1 MRKRKLAWILA
12 MAMTV
17 TSVDST
23 ALAVGAADFA
33 SEEAGFAAEDFGESA
48 AVQEAAASESA
59 VQEAAG
65 ESEQSQTGSDQ
76 ENASEAGQ
84 EQDGSVQGN
93 SGEAGQEQD
102 SSSQENAD
110 TVDLIPNDSSLADQ
124 DAEEFGFGDG
134 IDGFVSE
141 EEGFGSEETLQDV
154 DSTEALEA
162 VMAGAVEY
170 PSLHTQ
176 LVTDMNFDAVI
187 ETEGEYAWFSFTPQ
201 EDGEYIFLSEAKV
214 GTKAELYSA
223 SEDQQLTELAASTGY
238 NGNNVRNF
246 RLSYSLSKGVTY
258 FYRVGFYN
266 KYNTGTYPVRVF
278 KNSADYQIT
287 GVALNIGTARSRYV
301 GSSEYAFAD
310 GAVLTISYANGQ
322 AQDYT
327 VADKIPEFMDDY
339 GHEIAYYYYDNDN
352 VISGGGGHQL
362 SEGTYQV
369 RFQVEGYTPENVDAL
384 SYQIIVGDPWE
395 EMKEGITT
403 VKSVYYGDDAL
414 WYKFVP
420 EKSGTYTIDYPSQI
434 DLKEKETNVMVNYNK
449 RWGQYSGKG
458 QYRGWFYLEKDKT
471 YYVRFWGMNESQG
484 ATADITVARI
494 PEVTGI
500 QITNVSGD
508 GIADLSSYT
517 AIGFSAT
524 FDNDTEKTGELFY
537 GDTRGTIDDIN
548 FYPYLIDQDGKE
560 HELLEALPAGN
571 YSLVIKSGNQVSS
584 GVNYVVKDLEDT
596 GYYKGELSCGK
607 ALAVSSPSR
616 EDAFYSFSASETESY
631 TISNITSKY
640 FDILRKTENGY
651 ESIKDSGE
659 NGNGTY
665 TWALEAGSKIYFQFS
680 GKNRNDGSENAS
692 LDLEK
697 RQNITGMSFPST
709 SFVLPELGFGVGRDM
724 PLPEKMTVTYSDGSS
739 RDILAVYGDALLK
752 DDLGNT
758 IDMNWLYKESDGTF
772 REYDWDA
779 NEGNM
784 IAGNYQVVFTA
795 GEVRLEQPISI
806 VSINEEG
813 AARFPQL
820 SCGKHQLEL
829 RKGQA
834 NNYIFAPEKDG
845 YYGFRY
851 SQSGLNAYLY
861 LWDEENK
868 MVSHEGDLS
877 ERRELKAGS
886 KYLINLWPDESQTLN
901 LEIYREPEAESVEII
916 SGGEDGT
923 TFIENLDY
931 IGFYNLQVKVTL
943 DNGEEEILSD
953 GEEDNYGKYLRFG
966 LYQQLEDGSLGSNRI
981 EDMSRV
987 PAGEYVYKAFYGEKE
1002 SNNGIPVT
1010 VIPLK
1015 DAESLVLEAD
1025 GEQNFSMDAEAV
1037 LCKFS
1042 PTESGEY
1049 EIWVNAVVGIDVIDE
1064 NGEDQGWLD
1073 NRFQNMYMNFEAGK
1087 TYYLQ
1092 VIRQSE
1098 SNVDVQIQIR
1108 KTDLPVKLEATLLED
1123 TGYIPGVDRYSDI
1136 KIKTVATYS
1145 DGRTQ
1150 TVKSGDQIGRYQV
1163 YYETIVEGS
1172 GYDYEGPVKA
1182 GTFTITPILA
1192 KNGNWIRNLSNSVT
1206 GTVEMPVIT
1215 DTLALDQWT
1224 EIKET
1229 YRQLFQFTA
1238 EKDGDYKVETESGAE
1253 GTLCIVKDGKLN
1265 RRGSEITL
1273 TKGESCVVLVSA
1285 YKDSKIRVVEKT
1297 EEQPDQP
1304 TPGKEYKLTDG
1315 FQEHVAVETAG
1326 QQLVFTFTPE
1336 TDGDYVIRSEG
1347 NADTYVTLY
1356 YQGNRLDSDDQSGGG
1371 DNFSLRRHLEAGKTY
1386 VYQVRLYSENAIGDF
1401 TVFFNLVGY
1410 KEIKGLELVLKDGK
1424 KASDLNVL
1432 MPVGEVYQVKVIYLD
1447 DSSKLYEIKTTDSS
1461 YEFSDEYENRVRVSV
1476 GRKVNGD
1483 PESENLTVQCH
1494 LEYRN
1499 DTDWSWEEV
1508 GEKTLPAQGMD
1519 SVESLEPGK
1528 ARSVSLNSG
1537 EYVTYSFRVSEAG
1550 YYRLKYPSGGG
1561 TTYLLADWKLCETY
1575 RYNGETYLEMMD
1587 TNTDE
1592 DGIIWLEKD
1601 MLCRIILQ
1609 NMGESQEKID
1619 ISVEKAK
1626 ALKKIEVKK
1635 APDEQVIYKGM
1646 EYAYDLEGLVITA
1659 YYADGS
1665 SEDIRYGELDSSGRR
1680 IQLVRSGWGNE
1691 DTYRIIVALGNS
1703 RAVVN
1708 IKAGSTEQLPL
1719 VKTGEKMEFT
1729 TSETNM
1735 LAIKYSPEESGYYT
1749 VDVENGELQ
1758 GITEEVTGNNV
1769 SWSRNHYLEAGKV
1782 YDIVIRKYE
1791 ENASVTVLRGV
1802 CEWEIIQN
1810 IPVSCTQDGSIT
1822 EECKVHNHRRTYPT
1836 QKAFGHD
1843 FSDWKVTK
1851 EPSCGVTGEK
1861 QRTCY
1866 ECELVEKET
1875 LPASTHQ
1882 FGPWTTTRQPGCE
1895 TAGEQQRSCTRCKA
1909 VEKKSIPAKGQHSF
1923 SQWKVTK
1930 EATVLEAGTQ
1940 ERSCSQCGKKETA
1953 SIAKLKST
1961 ISLSVSGTIPLKVKQ
1976 TYQVK
1981 VTMGKGDKVVSWK
1994 SSNPKAISVKNGKI
2008 KGLKSGK
2015 KATITVR
2022 LKSGKK
2028 ASFKVKVQ
2036 KAAVATTKLTVTNS
2050 ATGKKV
2056 GKSYTMKRGKTL
2068 KLAVKVAP
2076 VTSKQKV
2083 TYSSSNKKI
2092 LTVTK
2097 KGVIKAKKKGTAT
2110 ITVRSGKKK
2119 YSIKIKVK

>member
-1 MRKRKLAWILA
+1 MRRRKLAWILA

-33 SEEAGFAAEDFGESA
+33 SEEAMGFAAEDFGESA
-48 AVQEAAASESA
+48 AVQEEAASEAA

-65 ESEQSQTGSDQ
+65 ESEQSQDGSDQ
-76 ENASEAGQ
+76 ENASEADLGQ
-84 EQDGSVQGN
+84 DDSVQGN

-102 SSSQENAD
+102 SSSQATAD
-110 TVDLIPNDSSLADQ
+110 TVDLIPNDSSLESQ

-141 EEGFGSEETLQDV
+141 EGGFGSEETLQDV

-176 LVTDMNFDAVI
+176 LVADMNFNAEI
-187 ETEGEYAWFSFTPQ
+187 ASKGEYAWFSFTPQ
-201 EDGEYIFLSEAKV
+201 EDGEYIFLAEAKY

-223 SEDQQLTELAASTGY
+223 SEDQQLTELAASAGY

-246 RLSYSLSKGVTY
+246 RLSYFLSKGVTY
-258 FYRVGFYN
+258 FYR
-266 KYNTGTYPVRVF
+266 TGYSESGHTETYPVRVF
-278 KNSADYQIT
+278 KNSADYNIT
-287 GVALNIGTARSRYV
+287 GVALNVGNARTRYV

-310 GAVLTISYANGQ
+310 GAVITISYKNGQ

-339 GHEIAYYYYDNDN
+339 GHEIAYYYYDKDN

-369 RFQVEGYTPENVDAL
+369 RFQVEGYTPENADAL

-395 EMKEGITT
+395 ELKEGITT
-403 VKSVYYGDDAL
+403 VKNVYYGDDAL

-420 EKSGTYTIDYPSQI
+420 EKSGTYTIDYPRQI
-434 DLKEKETNVMVNYNK
+434 SLKEKETNVSVDYNYK
-449 RWGQYSGKG
+449 WGQYSGKG

-471 YYVRFWGMNESQG
+471 YYVRFWGMDEKPG
-484 ATADITVARI
+484 ATADITVARV

-500 QITNVSGD
+500 QITNVSGE
-508 GIADLSSYT
+508 GIADLCSYT

-548 FYPYLIDQDGKE
+548 FYPYLMDQDGKE
-560 HELLEALPAGN
+560 HELSEALPAGK
-571 YSLVIKSGNQVSS
+571 YSLVIKSGDMVSPS
-584 GVNYVVKDLEDT
+584 VDYEVKNLEET

-616 EDAFYSFSASETESY
+616 EDSFYSFSASETESY
-631 TISNITSKY
+631 TISNITSRY

-724 PLPEKMTVTYSDGSS
+724 PLPEKMTVTYADGSS
-739 RDILAVYGDALLK
+739 SDILAVYGDASLK

-784 IAGNYQVVFTA
+784 IAGDYQVVFTA

-806 VSINEEG
+806 VPINEAG

-851 SQSGLNAYLY
+851 SQSSLNAYLY

-877 ERRELKAGS
+877 ERRELNAGS

-931 IGFYNLQVKVTL
+931 IGFYNIQVKVTL
-943 DNGEEEILSD
+943 DNGEVEILRN
-953 GEEDNYGKYLRFG
+953 GEEDNYGKFLRFG
-966 LYQQLEDGSLGSNRI
+966 LYQKLEDGSLGSNRI
-981 EDMSRV
+981 EDMLRV

-1010 VIPLK
+1010 VISLK
-1015 DAESLVLEAD
+1015 DAESLVLEAE
-1025 GEQNFSMDAEAV
+1025 GEQNFAMDAETV

-1042 PTESGEY
+1042 PAESGEY
-1049 EIWVNAVVGIDVIDE
+1049 EIWVNTAVGIEVIGE
-1064 NGEDQGWLD
+1064 NGEDQVWLD

-1087 TYYLQ
+1087 TYYLL

-1098 SNVDVQIQIR
+1098 SSVDVQIQVR

-1123 TGYIPGVDRYSDI
+1123 TGYIPGVDYYSDI

-1145 DGRTQ
+1145 DGRTE
-1150 TVKSGDQIGRYQV
+1150 TVKSGDLIGGYKV
-1163 YYETIVEGS
+1163 YYETLVEGS
-1172 GYDYEGPVKA
+1172 GYDYTGPVKA
-1182 GTFTITPILA
+1182 GTFTISPILI
-1192 KNGNWIRNLSNSVT
+1192 KNGNGIRNLSNSVT

-1215 DTLALDQWT
+1215 DVMPLDQWT

-1229 YRQLFQFTA
+1229 YRQLFLFTA
-1238 EKDGDYKVETESGAE
+1238 EKDGTYKVEAESGAE
-1253 GTLCIVKDGKLN
+1253 GTLCIVRDGKLN
-1265 RRGSEITL
+1265 RKGSEITL
-1273 TKGESCVVLVSA
+1273 VEGESCVVLVSS
-1285 YKDSKIRVVEKT
+1285 YKDSRIRVVEKT
-1297 EEQPDQP
+1297 EEQPEQPDQP
-1304 TPGKEYKLTDG
+1304 D
-1315 FQEHVAVETAG
+1315 
-1326 QQLVFTFTPE
+1326 PE
-1336 TDGDYVIRSEG
+1336 
-1347 NADTYVTLY
+1347 
-1356 YQGNRLDSDDQSGGG
+1356 
-1371 DNFSLRRHLEAGKTY
+1371 K
-1386 VYQVRLYSENAIGDF
+1386 
-1401 TVFFNLVGY
+1401 GY
-1410 KEIKGLELVLKDGK
+1410 KEIKNLELTLKDGK
-1424 KASDLNVL
+1424 KASDLNAL

-1447 DSSKLYEIKTTDSS
+1447 DSSKLYEIKTTNSS
-1461 YEFSDEYENRVRVSV
+1461 YEFRDEYENRVRINF
-1476 GRKVNGD
+1476 GRIFSGD
-1483 PESENLTVQCH
+1483 PEDGNLTVQCH

-1499 DTDWSWEEV
+1499 DTDWSWEDV

-1528 ARSVSLNSG
+1528 ARSVSLNSS

-1550 YYRLKYPSGGG
+1550 YYRLKYPSEGG
-1561 TTYLLADWKLCETY
+1561 TSYLMADWKLCETY
-1575 RYNGETYLEMMD
+1575 RYNGETYLDMMD

-1635 APDEQVIYKGM
+1635 APDEQVVYKGM

-1691 DTYRIIVALGNS
+1691 DTYRIIIALGTC
-1703 RAVVN
+1703 RTVVN
-1708 IKAGSTEQLPL
+1708 VKAGSTEQIPL
-1719 VKTGEKMEFT
+1719 VKTGEKLEFT

-1749 VDVENGELQ
+1749 VDVENGELR

-1782 YDIVIRKYE
+1782 YQIVIRKYE

-1802 CEWEIIQN
+1802 CEWEMIQY
-1810 IPVSCTQDGSIT
+1810 IPVSCTQDGSVT

-1875 LPASTHQ
+1875 LPAYTHS
-1882 FGPWTTTRQPGCE
+1882 FGSWTTTKEPGCE

-1923 SQWKVTK
+1923 GQWKVTK
-1930 EATVLEAGTQ
+1930 EATVLEAGIQ
-1940 ERSCSQCGKKETA
+1940 ERSCAQCGKKETVA
-1953 SIAKLKST
+1953 IAKLKST

-1994 SSNPKAISVKNGKI
+1994 SSNPKAVSVKNGKI

-2036 KAAVATTKLTVTNS
+2036 KAAVATTKLTVINS
-2050 ATGKKV
+2050 ATGKKA
-2056 GKSYTMKRGKTL
+2056 GKSYTLKRGKIL
-2068 KLAVKVAP
+2068 KLAAKVAP

-2097 KGVIKAKKKGTAT
+2097 KGLIRAKKKGTAT
-2110 ITVRSGKKK
+2110 VTVSSGKKK
-2119 YSIKIKVK
+2119 YRIKIRVK

>member
-33 SEEAGFAAEDFGESA
+33 SEEAGFVAEDFGESA
-48 AVQEAAASESA
+48 AAQEATASEAAA
-59 VQEAAG
+59 QEAAG
-65 ESEQSQTGSDQ
+65 ESEQSQAGPDQ
-76 ENASEAGQ
+76 ENA
-84 EQDGSVQGN
+84 
-93 SGEAGQEQD
+93 
-102 SSSQENAD
+102 
-110 TVDLIPNDSSLADQ
+110 SLADQ
-124 DAEEFGFGDG
+124 DAEESGFGDG
-134 IDGFVSE
+134 IDVFVSE

-162 VMAGAVEY
+162 VMADAVE
-170 PSLHTQ
+170 HTQ
-176 LVTDMNFDAVI
+176 LVADMNSDAEI
-187 ETEGEYAWFSFTPQ
+187 ESEGEYAWFSFTPQ

-214 GTKAELYSA
+214 GTKAALYSA

-258 FYRVGFYN
+258 LYRVGFYN

-278 KNSADYQIT
+278 KNSADYNIT
-287 GVALNIGTARSRYV
+287 SVALNVGNARSRYV

-310 GAVLTISYANGQ
+310 GAVITISYQNGQ

-339 GHEIAYYYYDNDN
+339 GHEIAYYYYDKDN

-369 RFQVEGYTPENVDAL
+369 RFQVEGYTPENADAL

-395 EMKEGITT
+395 EIKEGTT
-403 VKSVYYGDDAL
+403 AVKNVDAMNDAL

-420 EKSGTYTIDYPSQI
+420 GKSGTYIIDYPSQI
-434 DLKEKETNVMVNYNK
+434 DLKEKETNGMVNYNK
-449 RWGQYSGKG
+449 KWGNYSGKY

-484 ATADITVARI
+484 ATADITVARV
-494 PEVTGI
+494 PEVIGI
-500 QITNVSGD
+500 QITNVSGE
-508 GIADLSSYT
+508 GIADYISYA
-517 AIGFSAT
+517 AIRFSAT

-537 GDTRGTIDDIN
+537 GDTRGAIDDIN
-548 FYPYLIDQDGKE
+548 FYPYLIDQGGKE
-560 HELLEALPAGN
+560 HELSEALPAGN
-571 YSLVIKSGNQVSS
+571 YSLVIKSGDQVSP
-584 GVNYVVKDLEDT
+584 GVNYVVKNLEET
-596 GYYKGELSCGK
+596 SYYKGELSCGK
-607 ALAVSSPSR
+607 ALTVSSPDR
-616 EDAFYSFSASETESY
+616 EAAFYSFSPSETESY
-631 TISNITSKY
+631 TISNITSRY

-651 ESIKDSGE
+651 ESIKNSEKEWRGS
-659 NGNGTY
+659 Y
-665 TWALEAGSKIYFQFS
+665 TWTLDAGSKVYFQFS
-680 GKNRNDGSENAS
+680 GRSTYDGSENAS

-697 RQNITGMSFPST
+697 RQNITGMSFPSI
-709 SFVLPELGFGVGRDM
+709 SFILPETGFSVGRDM
-724 PLPEKMTVTYSDGSS
+724 PLPEMMTVTYADGSS
-739 RDILAVYGDALLK
+739 RDITVVYGDSSLK
-752 DDLGNT
+752 EDLGNT
-758 IDMNWLYKESDGTF
+758 IDMSWLYRESDGTF
-772 REYDWDA
+772 RKYDWDA
-779 NEGNM
+779 NEGYM
-784 IAGNYQVVFTA
+784 IAGDYQAVFTV
-795 GEVRLEQPISI
+795 GEIRLEQPISI
-806 VSINEEG
+806 VPINEEG

-820 SCGKHQLEL
+820 SCGKHQLDL
-829 RKGQA
+829 QKGRA
-834 NNYIFAPEKDG
+834 NNYIFTPEKDG
-845 YYGFRY
+845 YYRFRY
-851 SQSGLNAYLY
+851 SQTDLDASLY
-861 LWDEENK
+861 LWDENEE
-868 MVSHEGDLS
+868 MISYEGRLS
-877 ERRELKAGS
+877 DRWELKAGS
-886 KYLINLWPDESQTLN
+886 KYMINLWPDESQTLN

-943 DNGEEEILSD
+943 DNGEEEILCE
-953 GEEDNYGKYLRFG
+953 GEEDQYGKTLNFG
-966 LYQQLEDGSLGSNRI
+966 LSPKLEDGSLGNNVI
-981 EDMSRV
+981 KDMSQV

-1002 SNNGIPVT
+1002 SNSGIPVT

-1015 DAESLVLEAD
+1015 DAKSLDLESD
-1025 GEQNFSMDAEAV
+1025 GEQNFSMDADAV
-1037 LCKFS
+1037 LCNFS
-1042 PTESGEY
+1042 PAESGEY
-1049 EIWVNAVVGIDVIDE
+1049 EIWVNAVVGIQVIDE
-1064 NGEDQGWLD
+1064 NGENKGWLD
-1073 NRFQNMYMNFEAGK
+1073 NKFQNMYMNFEAGK

-1098 SNVDVQIQIR
+1098 SSVDVQIQVR

-1123 TGYIPGVDRYSDI
+1123 TGYIPGVDYYSDI

-1150 TVKSGDQIGRYQV
+1150 IVKSGDQIGGYKV

-1172 GYDYEGPVKA
+1172 GYDYTGPVKA
-1182 GTFTITPILA
+1182 GTFTISPILT

-1253 GTLCIVKDGKLN
+1253 GTLCIVRDGKLN

-1273 TKGESCVVLVSA
+1273 TKWESCVVLVSA

-1356 YQGNRLDSDDQSGGG
+1356 YQGNRLASDDQSGT
-1371 DNFSLRRHLEAGKTY
+1371 DNNFSLKYHLDAGKTY
-1386 VYQVRLYSENAIGDF
+1386 VYQVRMFDANAIGDF

-1410 KEIKGLELVLKDGK
+1410 KEIKNLELVPKDGK
-1424 KASDLNVL
+1424 KASDLNIL
-1432 MPVGEVYQVKVIYLD
+1432 MPLGEVYQVKVTYLD
-1447 DSSKLYEIKTTDSS
+1447 DSSKLYGITTIEDSS
-1461 YEFSDEYENRVRVSV
+1461 YDFRDEYENRVRVNFV
-1476 GRKVNGD
+1476 RIFRGD
-1483 PESENLTVQCH
+1483 LETGDQTILYN

-1499 DTDWSWEEV
+1499 DGDGAWEEV
-1508 GEKTLPAQGMD
+1508 GEQTLPAQGMN
-1519 SVESLEPGK
+1519 SAESLEPGK
-1528 ARSVSLNSG
+1528 TRSVSLNSS
-1537 EYVTYSFRVSEAG
+1537 EYATYSFRVSETG
-1550 YYRLKYPSGGG
+1550 YYRLKYPSEGG
-1561 TTYLLADWKLCETY
+1561 TTNLLADWKICEKH
-1575 RYNGETYLEMMD
+1575 RYNGETYLDMTDANMD
-1587 TNTDE
+1587 D
-1592 DGIIWLEKD
+1592 DGIVWLEKD

-1609 NMGESQEKID
+1609 NMGESQEKIEV
-1619 ISVEKAK
+1619 SVEKAK

-1635 APDEQVIYKGM
+1635 APDERAIYKGV

-1659 YYADGS
+1659 YYTDGS
-1665 SEDIRYGELDSSGRR
+1665 SEDICYGELDSSGRR
-1680 IQLVRSGWGNE
+1680 ILLVRSDWADENI
-1691 DTYRIIVALGNS
+1691 YRVIIALGTS
-1703 RAVVN
+1703 RTFVDLKSAS
-1708 IKAGSTEQLPL
+1708 IEQLPL
-1719 VKTGEKMEFT
+1719 VKTGEKMEFA

-1749 VDVENGELQ
+1749 VDVENGELR
-1758 GITEEVTGNNV
+1758 GITEEVSGKDV
-1769 SWSRNHYLEAGKV
+1769 FWSRNHYLEEGKV
-1782 YDIVIRKYE
+1782 YRMVIRKYE
-1791 ENASVTVLRGV
+1791 ETACVTVLRGV
-1802 CEWEIIQN
+1802 CEWEQIQY
-1810 IPVSCTQDGSIT
+1810 IPVSCTQDGSVT
-1822 EECKVHNHRRTYPT
+1822 EECKVHNHRRTYYT
-1836 QKAFGHD
+1836 EKAYGHK
-1843 FSDWKVTK
+1843 FSEWKVTK

-1875 LPASTHQ
+1875 LPANTHQ

-1895 TAGEQQRSCTRCKA
+1895 TTGEQQRSCTRCKL

-1923 SQWKVTK
+1923 DQWKVTK
-1930 EATVLEAGTQ
+1930 EATVLEAGIQ
-1940 ERSCSQCGKKETA
+1940 QRSCSQCGKKETA

-1994 SSNPKAISVKNGKI
+1994 SSNPKAVSVKNGKI

-2036 KAAVATTKLTVTNS
+2036 NAAVATTKLTVTNS

-2068 KLAVKVAP
+2068 KLAVKAAP
-2076 VTSKQKV
+2076 VTSKQKI

-2119 YSIKIKVK
+2119 YRIKIRVK